1 MFVKVNVPI
10 VIKLILIFC
19 AVLCITF
26 LEGRR
31 KKFLS
36 KITRYIRLKQIKNWS
51 KFSVIVEISLKILL
65 NDKSIET
72 VAENNKARKGRPIK
86 IKYMPILDT
95 TRPLMIRRGRAVI
108 IFNNTN
114 IKKTDDAI
122 ISLFLFAFSQLML
135 MSSP

>member
-1 MFVKVNVPI
+1 MI
-10 VIKLILIFC
+10 
-19 AVLCITF
+19 A
-26 LEGRR
+26 
-31 KKFLS
+31 
-36 KITRYIRLKQIKNWS
+36 
-51 KFSVIVEISLKILL
+51 EISLKIML

-86 IKYMPILDT
+86 IKYMPILET